1 MLYLR
6 RNEKEKPMQF
16 PVLYVLRKVRMH
28 KLLLSKKKKE
38 KKENIKLRYEFK
50 RINAVR
56 KNIATVRRMQW
67 N

>member
-1 MLYLR
+1 
-6 RNEKEKPMQF
+6 MQF